1 MNPEDQNPNPQI
13 PSFPKPPS
21 KKEEKK
27 GGGFAFW
34 GDKKGG
40 PKSGG
45 GFFPALGKGKMGD
58 IPMVR
63 GGAGGKGTLS
73 SRLKGLKAR
82 DVAFI
87 AAGLAVLILAPLA
100 EFMISSS
107 GEETGTLR
115 PGFDDKGGSFL
126 SGGTLPYEEGVG
138 GIAQGGLPGQDTDV
152 ITPLNVRDPASLIMT
167 PDQKAPAAQIQ
178 AEKPAL
184 PTTKESGWRDAVLS
198 AKDAAKRGVSQA
210 VKKAHLPKPNV
221 NLANKLNWATPHG
234 SGGTTASL
242 AAPSS
247 AGLFSKPKGASS
259 SPRVQAAPGYRGSD
273 RRSMSTGGAGSNTLF
288 DGRRTG
294 AAGGASA
301 EAQPG
306 GLSGGGT
313 GVNEGSPGSD
323 SPSKAGGNNAQ
334 EGGKNVSPK
343 EKEDLAF
350 LARKMNMEK
359 AIDLKWAKK
368 RYDELER
375 KKMIEQTLLQTAQ
388 QAFLKILD
396 KLLEGAKA
404 GGKDSGGSPGGPGGS
419 PGPSGPGGPT
429 GPGQGPEGS
438 KPETIQRP
446 PKQAFEVGGSGRG
459 QPKDAESERAFAAA
473 LLDGGFKG
481 MEKGSRTAA
490 PEWKADPYVKAAAAA
505 EPEVDGIKPYKI
517 EQIQAALGEASQ
529 VKLPPDRPIEDK
541 LAKVTAG
548 VNFGDSKE
556 GKKSQDETEK
566 LAAEAIAAFKKANKS
581 TQDYA
586 KDVKRFA
593 DELGKGLPKVS
604 EHDKRLEDNKKPL
617 KQAKPELEGAIK
629 TKLTQLNGAWA
640 AAGSDDA
647 KDKVVAE
654 AQAAIEAYMG
664 KVRPVSFAVNQ
675 THMGVGAASDE
686 AKKQIAAIRQTTNAR
701 YEAVRGDYAKFQVAL
716 GALVSAVGKIDPQ
729 GGQPSAK
736 PDDNLKT
743 LKTQSTELART
754 LAQHYKSL
762 AGEIPTIIGADA
774 KLNDAGDALEKIY
787 QK

>member
-1 MNPEDQNPNPQI
+1 MD
-13 PSFPKPPS
+13 PKKDEKRLGAAPVPPIRI
-21 KKEEKK
+21 
-27 GGGFAFW
+27 
-34 GDKKGG
+34 
-40 PKSGG
+40 
-45 GFFPALGKGKMGD
+45 KGKADPLSGD
-58 IPMVR
+58 PMFRTPGFVNKN
-63 GGAGGKGTLS
+63 GFS
-73 SRLKGLKAR
+73 SRFKGLKSR
-82 DVAFI
+82 DLAFI
-87 AAGLAVLILAPLA
+87 VAGLAVLIMAPVA
-100 EFMISSS
+100 EFVLSSS
-107 GEETGTLR
+107 DDGSGTLR
-115 PGFDDKGGSFL
+115 QGFDQKGDFFTGAGS
-126 SGGTLPYEEGVG
+126 PYEEGIG
-138 GIAQGGLPGQDTDV
+138 GMAPGGLPGHAGDV
-152 ITPLNVRDPASLIMT
+152 ITPLNVRDPISLIMG
-167 PDQKAPAAQIQ
+167 PGGD
-178 AEKPAL
+178 EKPMEA
-184 PTTKESGWRDAVLS
+184 PRDAVKS
-198 AKDAAKRGVSQA
+198 PEKKKDVSWKDAVIAAKTGVSKA
-210 VKKAHLPKPNV
+210 AKKVRLPKPSAK
-221 NLANKLNWATPHG
+221 LASKLNWLSSLSGGSHG
-234 SGGTTASL
+234 SGISL

-247 AGLFSKPKGASS
+247 QGLLS
-259 SPRVQAAPGYRGSD
+259 SPRAGSNLSHVQPAPGYRGAD
-273 RRSMSTGGAGSNTLF
+273 RRGIATGGSGAGSLF

-294 AAGGASA
+294 PAGG
-301 EAQPG
+301 P
-306 GLSGGGT
+306 SGFSLDNLPSGT
-313 GVNEGSPGSD
+313 GTSATGMGFGSPGSD

-334 EGGKNVSPK
+334 EGSKNVSPK